1 VAEDAGFFRQA
12 PRAIEGPAGRLVSQE
27 TRISIAT
34 TSRRAEIARDVAY
47 SFYRSAS
54 LSPTSQVDLGMG
66 YRDSE
71 LGGTAIP
78 LLVHQKKYDF
88 GFANPAGLARMALLG
103 VGPYKKKLNLRA
115 IGVFPSWDR
124 LVFAVRKDAGIQSL
138 DEIKEKK
145 YPLVV
150 STRAG
155 GKFHTT
161 LYVIDQVLKAHG
173 FSFDD
178 ILKWGGKILRADSPS
193 HPARA
198 EHIRSG
204 KVHAVFDEGIKSWGE
219 AALESEMKFLPVRDD
234 VLRKIQ
240 RLGFGGAALSQSAFP
255 KMDNEIATVDFS
267 GWVFF
272 CRQKL
277 SARIAYAMAKAID
290 RCRDRIEADH
300 LDRKTMTMEE
310 FCGGSEGGAL
320 TIPLHP
326 GAKKYYREH
335 GYL

>member
-1 VAEDAGFFRQA
+1 
-12 PRAIEGPAGRLVSQE
+12 VSRE

-47 SFYRSAS
+47 SFYRTAS
-54 LSPTSQVDLGMG
+54 LSPTSQVDLAMG

-103 VGPYKKKLNLRA
+103 VGPYKRKLPLRA

-138 DEIKEKK
+138 GEIKEKK

-173 FSFDD
+173 FSFAD

-198 EHIRSG
+198 EHIGSA

-219 AALESEMKFLPVRDD
+219 AALAADMKFLPVRDD
-234 VLRKIQ
+234 VLKKAR
-240 RLGFGGAALSQSAFP
+240 RLGFGGAVLNQSAFP
-255 KMDNEIATVDFS
+255 KMDDEIATVDFS

-277 SARIAYAMAKAID
+277 PAAIAYTMAQAID
-290 RCRDRIEADH
+290 RCRDKIEADH
-300 LDRKTMTMEE
+300 IDRKIMTIAE
-310 FCGGSEGGAL
+310 FCRGSDGGAL

-326 GAKKYYREH
+326 GAKKYYRENR
-335 GYL
+335 YL

>member
-1 VAEDAGFFRQA
+1 MSR
-12 PRAIEGPAGRLVSQE
+12 E
-27 TRISIAT
+27 TKISIAT

-47 SFYRSAS
+47 SFYRCAA
-54 LSPTSQVDLGMG
+54 LSPTSQVSLGMG

-78 LLVHQKKYDF
+78 VLVDQKKHDF

-103 VGPYKKKLNLRA
+103 VGPYKKKLGLRA

-124 LVFAVRKDAGIQSL
+124 LVFAVRKDSGIHSL

-161 LYVIDQVLKAHG
+161 LYVIDQVLRAHG
-173 FSFDD
+173 FGFDD
-178 ILKWGGKILRADSPS
+178 IQRWGGKILRVQSPS
-193 HPARA
+193 DPARA

-204 KVHAVFDEGIKSWGE
+204 KVHAVFDEGIKTWGGS
-219 AALESEMKFLPVRDD
+219 ALEAEMKFLPVRDD
-234 VLRKIQ
+234 VLRKVQ
-240 RLGFGGAALSQSAFP
+240 RLGFGGAALTRAAFP
-255 KMDNEIATVDFS
+255 RLDQDIETVDFS
-267 GWVFF
+267 GWTFF
-272 CRQKL
+272 CHQKL
-277 SARIAYAMAKAID
+277 SAALAYTMAEAID
-290 RCRDRIEADH
+290 RCRDKIEADH
-300 LDRKTMTMEE
+300 IDRKTMTMEE
-310 FCGGSEGGAL
+310 FCRGSDGGPL

-326 GAKKYYREH
+326 GAKKYYRER